1 MGIIKTIKIISII
14 KIDLKFINNPIN
26 SLKEII
32 KEIKIAIGLIS
43 AVIFALKLKI
53 LLLIMKFI

>member
-26 SLKEII
+26 PLKEII